1 MNEYYENKDNGLRD
15 FKERLSEYRPQPKE
29 KIWKNIERK
38 VAKKT
43 FPFKTLSIIG
53 LAGIVAAVVFV
64 VSAPNH
70 TQSTSPNKTLPDYV
84 KSTKISKT
92 ILSKIE
98 NIVKRENKKNSDIKT
113 ENTIANR
120 ENLPSTPTENN
131 LNKEDSDLN
140 NKTEI
145 IENNPVEK
153 EITSTNT
160 TEPTKTP
167 IVEEKKIEKK
177 IDGEEEEVS
186 LPDKLYIP
194 TAFTPT
200 QSTNNVFKP
209 AYRDLKSYD
218 MKIYS
223 RNGSLLFS
231 SKDINNGWDGK
242 IKGSLGKVGT
252 YVYIITFTNKDGKQ
266 VTQKGNFMLLN

>member
-53 LAGIVAAVVFV
+53 LIGIVAVVVFV

-70 TQSTSPNKTLPDYV
+70 TQPTSSNNTLPDYV

-98 NIVKRENKKNSDIKT
+98 NIVKRENKKNSDTKT

-120 ENLPSTPTENN
+120 ENLPSIPMENN
-131 LNKEDSDLN
+131 LNKEDSVLN

-145 IENNPVEK
+145 TENTTVEK
-153 EITSTNT
+153 ETATANT
-160 TEPTKTP
+160 TETTKSP

-242 IKGSLGKVGT
+242 IKGSLGKAGT

>member
-15 FKERLSEYRPQPKE
+15 FKERLSEYRPQPEE

-53 LAGIVAAVVFV
+53 LIGIVAVVVFV

-70 TQSTSPNKTLPDYV
+70 TQPTSSNNTLPDYV

-92 ILSKIE
+92 ILSKIQ

-120 ENLPSTPTENN
+120 ENLPSIPMENN
-131 LNKEDSDLN
+131 LNKEDSVLN

-145 IENNPVEK
+145 TENTTVEK
-153 EITSTNT
+153 ETATVNT
-160 TEPTKTP
+160 TETTKAPT
-167 IVEEKKIEKK
+167 VEEKKIEKK

-231 SKDINNGWDGK
+231 SKDISNGWDGK

>member
-15 FKERLSEYRPQPKE
+15 FKERLSEYRPQPEE

-53 LAGIVAAVVFV
+53 LIGIVAVVVFV

-70 TQSTSPNKTLPDYV
+70 TQPTSSNNTLPDYV

-120 ENLPSTPTENN
+120 ENLPSIPMENN
-131 LNKEDSDLN
+131 LNKEDSVLN

-145 IENNPVEK
+145 TENTTVEK
-153 EITSTNT
+153 ETATANT
-160 TEPTKTP
+160 TETTKAPT
-167 IVEEKKIEKK
+167 VEEKKIEKK

-231 SKDINNGWDGK
+231 SKDISNGWDGK

>member
-1 MNEYYENKDNGLRD
+1 MNEYYENKDNGLRN
-15 FKERLSEYRPQPKE
+15 FKERLSEYRPQPEE

-53 LAGIVAAVVFV
+53 LIGIVAVVVFV

-70 TQSTSPNKTLPDYV
+70 TQPTSSNNTLPDYV
-84 KSTKISKT
+84 KSTEISKT

-120 ENLPSTPTENN
+120 ENLPSIPMENN
-131 LNKEDSDLN
+131 LNKEDSVLN

-145 IENNPVEK
+145 TENTTVEK
-153 EITSTNT
+153 ETATANT
-160 TEPTKTP
+160 TETTKTP

-242 IKGSLGKVGT
+242 IKGSLGKAGA